1 MRVDLNVEGNELD
14 PLAQDSNDPSAS
26 KEQMVRNR
34 LHSLNR
40 DDQEQGKGRHESSSK
55 QKLKSK
61 DAAFLDN
68 YLTSKLV
75 PTKKS
80 ICEGMVFAMER
91 SQSSAAISGRILDQL
106 RSLCT

>member
-1 MRVDLNVEGNELD
+1 MLDGDLG
-14 PLAQDSNDPSAS
+14 LAGQDDPSAS
-26 KEQMVRNR
+26 TGQVVRNR

-40 DDQEQGKGRHESSSK
+40 DDQEQGKGRHESSSSK

-68 YLTSKLV
+68 YLATKLV

-106 RSLCT
+106 RSHCT